1 MTTMGRAGK
10 GQALCATIG
19 FAAGEDGAGVAYARL
34 RDGRNGDLV
43 LREQFRCR
51 PVPALR
57 GRNVA
62 YAALAA
68 IVRSVLESGAR
79 RVRFEIADADLVVDL
94 AEHRAVPAPLTM
106 PYVSLRCALN
116 RFSEATVVV
125 ADGTVAR
132 DLTARARAEALLE
145 VAA

>member
-10 GQALCATIG
+10 GPAVRATIG
-19 FAAGEDGAGVAYARL
+19 FATRDDGVGVAYARL
-34 RDGRNGDLV
+34 RDERNGELV
-43 LREQFRCR
+43 LREPFRCR
-51 PVPALR
+51 PLPALR

-68 IVRSVLESGAR
+68 IVRRVLESDVR
-79 RVRFEIADADLVVDL
+79 RVRFEVADPDLVADL

-116 RFSEATVVV
+116 RFTEAAVVV
-125 ADGTVAR
+125 AGAAAR